1 VDELPAPSWAQ
12 QLEAFGVALAA
23 SRRIL
28 VVDDEAENLEVLAAL
43 IEDEFQVSKATSGQA
58 ALDLLKPGDPFAVVI
73 SDQRMPGMTG
83 IELLAEF
90 ERRSPQTVRMMLT
103 AYSDLGPL
111 IAAVNDGSV
120 YRFFLKPWN
129 PDEMRSAITDAVWL
143 HSAQAALNQLVD
155 LLGQRKRDLQA
166 TLENLQ
172 RVQGELLAA
181 ERMTTVGRFSA
192 GIAHNVRNS
201 LTVMMNLLELV
212 QQNPVGN
219 RVVASA
225 QRAFQTLD
233 ALLRLV
239 NDVNN
244 LARGRL
250 HAIARVPVEM
260 EPYLD
265 QLLTAFRV
273 DPLGRDRSVVITR
286 DPSTRVLLIDPA
298 RIRQALLALMR
309 SVAHTTAPEAP
320 MELVV
325 HSLKD
330 RRTCFEVMS
339 PPRGLASPGWGEI
352 ATRRLAAAAAPT
364 FAQIEL
370 GLEISRV
377 VADAHGGKVVVR
389 PRPERRE
396 SAVQLWVA
404 DADPEVDN
412 P

>member
-1 VDELPAPSWAQ
+1 MEELPAPSWAQ

-28 VVDDEAENLEVLAAL
+28 VVDDERDNLEVLAAL
-43 IEDEFQVSKATSGQA
+43 LEDEYQVAKAESGPA
-58 ALDLLKPGDPFAVVI
+58 ALELVEKGPPFAIVI

-83 IELLAEF
+83 IELLAEM
-90 ERRSPQTVRMMLT
+90 EKRTPQTVRMMLT

-111 IAAVNDGSV
+111 IAAVNDGCV

-129 PDEMRSAITDAVWL
+129 PDEMRSAIADAMWL
-143 HSAQAALNQLVD
+143 HSAQAALSQLVD
-155 LLGQRKRDLQA
+155 LLGQRKRDLEA

-212 QQNPVGN
+212 QQNPVGS
-219 RVVASA
+219 RVLASA

-265 QLLTAFRV
+265 QLLTAFHG
-273 DPLGRDRSVVITR
+273 DPLGKDRSVVVTR

-298 RIRQALLALMR
+298 RIRQALLALLR
-309 SVAHTTAPEAP
+309 SIAHTTAADAP
-320 MELVV
+320 MELLV
-325 HSLKD
+325 HPLKN
-330 RRTCFEVMS
+330 RSTCFEVMS

-377 VADAHGGKVVVR
+377 VADAHGGRVVVR
-389 PRPERRE
+389 PRPDKRE

-404 DADPEVDN
+404 QADPEVET